1 MRKLLLASGISLLTS
16 AAACTEAPDTLK
28 DPPILKVTSP
38 KRSTIQDGAG
48 MVQVAGTVTPNV
60 DSAEPIEKVL
70 VNGVQ
75 ATLSPDGSFSA
86 LIDIPAGATLIHTTA
101 RDAGGKVAEDTRAIQ
116 AGELRPV
123 GSNVENGLTAAMSKT
138 AFAKLSDAAGP
149 MIENMDM
156 GAMLAPMQPMVH
168 AGDETGPDCLY
179 ARMWVDDLTMS
190 NADVSIVPTDAGLQ
204 FRAEID
210 GLDVPAHAAYAAAC
224 VDGTNTLRIK
234 AQSVVVTGTLVVT
247 PSGNAGFKTTLSD
260 ESAQIT
266 GLDIQASGI
275 PGDVIDLL
283 RLDTIAGYIISKAA
297 PMAMEPMMNKAL
309 GGLAGPQS
317 MDVLGKHITMEVD
330 PTAIDINSDGALI
343 TLDTKV
349 MIEGAEKSPGYI
361 FTDNGLPSMSAGD
374 GFQIGLADD
383 LANQMMAQI
392 SALDMLNLSMP
403 QDGGNFDT
411 TQIAMSLPPMISA
424 DPTDG
429 KMKVILG
436 DMITTYADHGT
447 PVARAAINASIDLKV
462 VPASNGYGVAL
473 QLGEP
478 TTHVTVLD
486 DIANTTRMT
495 NEDLAR
501 ATEGCL
507 DAQIESISKLLVAI
521 PLPSVAG
528 VQMKNVSLDGDDG
541 YIVLQG
547 EIE

>member
-1 MRKLLLASGISLLTS
+1 
-16 AAACTEAPDTLK
+16 
-28 DPPILKVTSP
+28 
-38 KRSTIQDGAG
+38 
-48 MVQVAGTVTPNV
+48 
-60 DSAEPIEKVL
+60 
-70 VNGVQ
+70 
-75 ATLSPDGSFSA
+75 
-86 LIDIPAGATLIHTTA
+86 
-101 RDAGGKVAEDTRAIQ
+101 
-116 AGELRPV
+116 
-123 GSNVENGLTAAMSKT
+123 
-138 AFAKLSDAAGP
+138 
-149 MIENMDM
+149 
-156 GAMLAPMQPMVH
+156 
-168 AGDETGPDCLY
+168 
-179 ARMWVDDLTMS
+179 
-190 NADVSIVPTDAGLQ
+190 
-204 FRAEID
+204 
-210 GLDVPAHAAYAAAC
+210 
-224 VDGTNTLRIK
+224 
-234 AQSVVVTGTLVVT
+234 
-247 PSGNAGFKTTLSD
+247 
-260 ESAQIT
+260 
-266 GLDIQASGI
+266 
-275 PGDVIDLL
+275 
-283 RLDTIAGYIISKAA
+283 
-297 PMAMEPMMNKAL
+297 
-309 GGLAGPQS
+309 
-317 MDVLGKHITMEVD
+317 
-330 PTAIDINSDGALI
+330 
-343 TLDTKV
+343 

-462 VPASNGYGVAL
+462 VPANNGYGVAL